1 MVNNVSGVH
10 LARKRPDDNELVHVL
25 ASTCSRPVSKIIS
38 IFFEQHGSGCSCWT
52 RARDRAGMGR
62 GGFRGSGRVC
72 MSNGVLA
79 GARRTRRLVC
89 WQRKH
94 DGVLV
99 RWAVARASG
108 CSVPWTALRVS
119 VVRSVLCVLSLC
131 ALVCASGHSHLSQL
145 SVARK

>member
-10 LARKRPDDNELVHVL
+10 LARERPDDNELVLVL

-79 GARRTRRLVC
+79 GARRTRRLIC
-89 WQRKH
+89 CQQKH
-94 DGVLV
+94 DGVRV
-99 RWAVARASG
+99 WWAVAQAGG
-108 CSVPWTALRVS
+108 CSMQRTALRVS
-119 VVRSVLCVLSLC
+119 AVRSELCVSSC
-131 ALVCASGHSHLSQL
+131 NALV
-145 SVARK
+145 